1 MPTTNKN
8 LNQPAY
14 NSGTWDVPLNN
25 NFGYIDSA
33 FGGTATISNTSAYTL
48 ATAEYQSMR
57 LFFNGTL
64 SNNVTISFPAG
75 VGGFWIVTNGTS
87 DASSAVIRYLTI
99 SSLGGGTS
107 ITPPRGSTVFIYSDG
122 TNVGYA
128 MPFTQPGTII
138 SYGGTSAPTGFIL
151 CDGAAVSRSTYSALF
166 QAISTAWGV
175 GDGTTTFNVPDLRGA
190 FVRGSGAGLNP
201 SPRTVGTYEAD
212 AYLNHSHAI
221 TDPEHTH
228 TMSFAQS
235 GDDKAYPLGSGLLYN
250 TGTRTTNSS
259 ATGITVNASTTG
271 STETRPKNYAT
282 LFCIKT

>member
-8 LNQPAY
+8 LNQPTY

-33 FGGTATISNTSAYTL
+33 LGGTATVSNAAAYTL
-48 ATAEYQSMR
+48 QASEYQAMR
-57 LFFNGTL
+57 LLFNGTL
-64 SNNVTISFPAG
+64 ANNVTISFPAG
-75 VGGFWIVTNGTS
+75 VGGFWIITNNTS
-87 DASSAVIRYLTI
+87 DASSAVIRYLTLA
-99 SSLGGGTS
+99 SLGGGTS
-107 ITPPRGSTVFIYSDG
+107 IAPPRGSTVFIYSDG

-138 SYGGTSAPTGFIL
+138 SYGGAAAPSGFL
-151 CDGAAVSRSTYSALF
+151 SCDGAAVSRSTYSALF
-166 QAISTAWGV
+166 QAISTTWGA

-201 SPRTVGTYEAD
+201 STRTVGTYEAD

-221 TDPEHTH
+221 TDPGHTH
-228 TMSFAQS
+228 TMDFAQS

-259 ATGITVNASTTG
+259 TTGITVNTSTTG

>member
-1 MPTTNKN
+1 MTTTTNKN
-8 LNQPAY
+8 LNQPAN
-14 NSGTWDVPLNN
+14 NSGSWDVPLND

-48 ATAEYQSMR
+48 AIAEYQSMR

-99 SSLGGGTS
+99 ASLGGGTS
-107 ITPPRGSTVFIYSDG
+107 ISPPRGSTVFIYSDG

-151 CDGAAVSRSTYSALF
+151 CDGSAVSRSTYSALF
-166 QAISTAWGV
+166 QAISTTWGV

-190 FVRGSGAGLNP
+190 FLRGSGAGLNP
-201 SPRTVGTYEAD
+201 SPRTVGTYETD
-212 AYLNHSHAI
+212 AYLNHSHGI
-221 TDPEHTH
+221 TDPGHFHVVGNIVDPGQVAGGGSYRGTAAN
-228 TMSFAQS
+228 SF
-235 GDDKAYPLGSGLLYN
+235 
-250 TGTRTTNSS
+250 S
-259 ATGITVNASTTG
+259 ATTGITVNTSTTG